1 VAGWTGGRRS
11 INEISI
17 ELLERWFLPERPPL
31 AITHSEVLGVVP
43 LEVTDA
49 LLDEFH
55 RPADRHERG
64 VMVEQVM
71 ELLATSRPWSVHH
84 VSSDR
89 GELMVMFGTSW
100 RVGRIAGIEVR
111 VDSSWVV
118 IALLI
123 TYSMYLRTSV
133 LYPELSGGG
142 AVVLGIAATVL
153 FFGSV
158 LVHELAHAVV
168 SQARGIRVQDITL
181 FLFGGATRAKVD
193 SRGPSD
199 EFLIALVGPLTS
211 GLLAGLFAVV
221 AGLGGGYLSRPLE
234 GTFGYLAWTNLLLAG
249 FNLVPGFPL
258 DGGRLLRAAI
268 WRATGSLGRATRVA
282 SAAGQGVG
290 WLLVAAGVGWLLA
303 GDLAGGIWF
312 GFIGWFLV
320 QAARSSYQELQL
332 RDLLRGVEAEDVM
345 AANLVRIP
353 PELSLQDAVDDYF
366 MRYDHSAFPV
376 EEQGRTIGLL
386 TLRGV
391 RRVPREQWPTS
402 RVRDHMVP
410 LGDQVVVAP
419 DARMDGV
426 LGKLQDGDAGR
437 VLVVQDGEVVG
448 IITPTDLARWL
459 RRWQMLDS
467 RAR

>member
-1 VAGWTGGRRS
+1 
-11 INEISI
+11 
-17 ELLERWFLPERPPL
+17 
-31 AITHSEVLGVVP
+31 
-43 LEVTDA
+43 
-49 LLDEFH
+49 
-55 RPADRHERG
+55 
-64 VMVEQVM
+64 
-71 ELLATSRPWSVHH
+71 
-84 VSSDR
+84 
-89 GELMVMFGTSW
+89 MFGTSW

-111 VDSSWVV
+111 IDSSWVV

-123 TYSMYLRTSV
+123 TYSMYLRLSV
-133 LYPELSGGG
+133 LYPELEGGG
-142 AVVLGIAATVL
+142 AVGLAVLSAVL

-158 LVHELAHAVV
+158 LVHELAHALV

-193 SRGPSD
+193 SRGPGD

-211 GLLAGLFAVV
+211 GLLAGLFGIV
-221 AGLGGGYLSRPLE
+221 AGLGSDLLTRPLA

-268 WRATGSLGRATRVA
+268 WKATGSLARATRIA
-282 SAAGQGVG
+282 SMAGQGVG
-290 WLLVAAGVGWLLA
+290 WLLVAAGVASLLA

-312 GFIGWFLV
+312 AFIGWFLV

-332 RDLLRGVEAEDVM
+332 RQLLRGVEAEDVM
-345 AANLVRIP
+345 AADLRRIP

-366 MRYDHSAFPV
+366 MRYDHGAFPV

-391 RRVPREQWPTS
+391 RRVPREQWPTH

-426 LGKLQDGDAGR
+426 LGKLQDGEAGR
-437 VLVVQDGEVVG
+437 VLVAHDDEVVG
-448 IITPTDLARWL
+448 IITPSDLTRWL
-459 RRWQMLDS
+459 RRWRTLEGS
-467 RAR
+467 TH